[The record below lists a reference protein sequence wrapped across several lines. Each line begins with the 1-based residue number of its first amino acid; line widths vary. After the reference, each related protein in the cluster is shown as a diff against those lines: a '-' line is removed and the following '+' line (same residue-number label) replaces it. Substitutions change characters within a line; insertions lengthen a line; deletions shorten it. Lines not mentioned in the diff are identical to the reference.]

1 MSVPRLQHAPS
12 VSEQGAREKS
22 CPFMAKDARRRARV
36 VISEERSLTQTHLP
50 ALPACVLCSSS
61 NVGII
66 PGPPPAAAAAAA
78 EHAAVV
84 GALQIPEA
92 YMQQYTC
99 LKKGFAPEGFF
110 YARNVIH
117 DTNTPL
123 TFKTRTRR
131 RGRRRGLYPR
141 RRRDRQTA
149 LGDIIAGLKWEC
161 KCRYISLM

>member
-22 CPFMAKDARRRARV
+22 CPSMVKDARRRGAGGNLRGT
-36 VISEERSLTQTHLP
+36 LAHPNTP
-50 ALPACVLCSSS
+50 ALPPCVLCSSS

-161 KCRYISLM
+161 RYISLV